1 MEKLQIKMGILFIE
15 VLKSVKK
22 RKKDAIMLFYVN
34 IKCEWM
40 QS

>member
-22 RKKDAIMLFYVN
+22 KEERCNNAVLCKHKV
-34 IKCEWM
+34 
-40 QS
+40 